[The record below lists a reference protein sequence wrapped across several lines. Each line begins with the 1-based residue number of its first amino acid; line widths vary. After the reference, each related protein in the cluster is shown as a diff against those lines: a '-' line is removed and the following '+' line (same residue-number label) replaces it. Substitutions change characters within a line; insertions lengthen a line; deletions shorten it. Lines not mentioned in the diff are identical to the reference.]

1 MLNEYFLSS
10 FSTLVEYRGHVC
22 AESLG
27 LISNTAS
34 VWYLS
39 FYCNPRLKE
48 IVVCKVSSIT
58 YRRRWRGCAH
68 AQILLEGLNATALLY
83 GQYAE
88 MYLHT
93 ETEPGP
99 GRENLEGNMT

>member
-1 MLNEYFLSS
+1 M
-10 FSTLVEYRGHVC
+10 
-22 AESLG
+22 
-27 LISNTAS
+27 
-34 VWYLS
+34 WYLS

-58 YRRRWRGCAH
+58 YLRRYRGCAH

-93 ETEPGP
+93 ETKPGP
-99 GRENLEGNMT
+99 GKEKLEGDMT